1 MKNLS
6 LSICFAVLFLIVSC
20 NNDQAKTDT
29 TPAAVEKSTTT
40 DSTTKTNAPIADAAT
55 IIARKQVPVLCY
67 HQIRNWRAG
76 DSKSAKD
83 IIVPIDLFKAHMKM
97 LADSGYKTILPDE
110 HYAYLT
116 TGAPLPEK
124 PIMLTFDDTDIDQ
137 YTEAWPVMKQY
148 GFKGV
153 FFIMTVSINRRP
165 RYMTTE
171 EIKELSDAGNVIA
184 SHTWNHE
191 RVTSYK
197 TDEQWVT
204 QIEGP
209 QKKIKEITGKSGE
222 YFAYPFGLWNREG
235 IPELKKRG
243 VKAAYILS
251 TRRDPDDP
259 LYTIRRMIASG
270 YWGAQGLYSSMIKTF
285 EDGK

>member
-1 MKNLS
+1 MRNTFAAIIFLTILS
-6 LSICFAVLFLIVSC
+6 LTACKDSADVNKKAVGSTG
-20 NNDQAKTDT
+20 KT
-29 TPAAVEKSTTT
+29 ST
-40 DSTTKTNAPIADAAT
+40 DSVVKTNAPIADAAT

-67 HQIRNWRAG
+67 HQIRNWRGG
-76 DSKSAKD
+76 DSKSARD
-83 IIVPIDLFKAHMKM
+83 IIVPVDLFKAHMKM
-97 LADSGYKTILPDE
+97 LKDSGYQTILPDE

-116 TGAPLPEK
+116 TGAPLPPK
-124 PIMLTFDDTDIDQ
+124 PVMLTFDDTDIDQ

-191 RVTSYK
+191 RVPSYK
-197 TDEQWVT
+197 TDEQWAT

-209 QKKIKEITGKSGE
+209 QKKIREITGKSGE
-222 YFAYPFGLWNREG
+222 YFAYPFGLWNKEG

-251 TRRDPDDP
+251 TKRDPDDP

-270 YWGAQGLYSSMIKTF
+270 YWSAPSLYSSMIKTF